1 MLREAV
7 SELEEVL
14 NQIPAPSSAD
24 LNSKLKS
31 SKKTAKKDKINKEK
45 EVYDIMKGVAKF
57 EDIDVNYDDEEEEK
71 EGDSKGKNMNNH

>member
-24 LNSKLKS
+24 LNSKNKG
-31 SKKTAKKDKINKEK
+31 SKKTAKKEKIKEK
-45 EVYDIMKGVAKF
+45 EVYDIMQGVAKF
-57 EDIDVNYDDEEEEK
+57 EDIDVNYDDEEEF
-71 EGDSKGKNMNNH
+71 DSKEK

>member
-24 LNSKLKS
+24 LNSKQKDT
-31 SKKTAKKDKINKEK
+31 KKPAKKEKVKEK
-45 EVYDIMKGVAKF
+45 EVIDIMQGVAKF
-57 EDIDVNYDDEEEEK
+57 EDIDVNYDDEDEEV
-71 EGDSKGKNMNNH
+71 DSKEK